1 MTEKPDPKNTH
12 PPVST
17 SENKSQLPA
26 EDSTARE
33 AWILGVVPRQRIR
46 LTSIYENSEDR
57 RVARILL
64 RISAGFLAMLLV
76 VAVVSIFGK
85 DPKTALITLV
95 GAVLLILPLWLLFKG
110 HLQPAAFIVIFT
122 GLAIITTSATVGQGI
137 HDIGLAGFPLVVVC
151 ASLLLRR
158 RGYFVISAL
167 TLGAIAWLVFGDV
180 LGLFTANPYDLPGAL
195 DFVVVAS
202 IMILAIVATDTLA
215 QNMRRS
221 LNLARREIDHR
232 IEMESKLRQESIHDA
247 LTGIHNRAYFEEE
260 LARLDQGQDF
270 PVSIIISDLDDMKTV
285 NDARGHATGDDLLQ
299 HTAAVLKQVFR
310 TSDILARIG
319 GDEFAVLLPKTNE
332 ATVAKIVTRTQAKI
346 AEHNRL
352 NPELPIRL
360 SLGAF
365 TAEKG
370 KLEDAF
376 IAADRRMYAEK
387 AKGKSSRE

>member
-1 MTEKPDPKNTH
+1 MVEKLEATNAPSPQPPTEDTPELHSAGP
-12 PPVST
+12 ST
-17 SENKSQLPA
+17 
-26 EDSTARE
+26 RE
-33 AWILGVVPRQRIR
+33 AWILGFIPRRRIR

-110 HLQPAAFIVIFT
+110 HLQTAAFIVIFT
-122 GLAIITTSATVGQGI
+122 GLAIITTSATAGQGI

-180 LGLFTANPYDLPGAL
+180 LGLFTANPYDLPGVL
-195 DFVVVAS
+195 DFVVVAA

-215 QNMRRS
+215 QNMRKS
-221 LNLARREIDHR
+221 LNLARREIDQR
-232 IEMESKLRQESIHDA
+232 KEMESKLRQESIHDA

-285 NDARGHATGDDLLQ
+285 NDEQGHAIGDDLLQ
-299 HTAAVLKQVFR
+299 HTASVLKNVFR

-319 GDEFAVLLPKTNE
+319 GDEFAVLLPRTDA
-332 ATVAKIVTRTQAKI
+332 ATVAKVVVRAQARI
-346 AEHNRL
+346 MEHNRQ
-352 NPELPIRL
+352 NPELPIKL